1 MARVLAIGNAAN
13 ANLLLQ
19 LDNIVNR
26 LVLNRDKRFGRGTS
40 VSNSVTLLYQLLGS
54 QQGADVLAAKRWV
67 LSENV

>member
-26 LVLNRDKRFGRGTS
+26 LVLNRDKGFGSGT
-40 VSNSVTLLYQLLGS
+40 LP
-54 QQGADVLAAKRWV
+54 
-67 LSENV
+67 